1 VAVGAGDAIDATPD
15 IFCFVLAIDF
25 PAVFARE
32 VVIFVTIGAQG
43 YIIRIG
49 GDVIMAEQLAA
60 MAASVIVISAGAA
73 YESAIIIHICYFLIR
88 Y

>member
-1 VAVGAGDAIDATPD
+1 VAVGAGDAIDAPTNV
-15 IFCFVLAIDF
+15 FRFVLVIDF
-25 PAVFARE
+25 TAVFAGE

-60 MAASVIVISAGAA
+60 MAASIVIIGALSAYKPAV
-73 YESAIIIHICYFLIR
+73 IIYGCYLFVG